1 MHKGSSFRKSK
12 KDFLISC
19 YWFVIKED
27 GWERMLSDLRII
39 LFFYSSRIF
48 LIHVITYRKKLLPQR
63 INLALLWSAL
73 TTWLLQN
80 YYRSGRF
87 YVKLNSAFGYLIIG
101 SKF

>member
-1 MHKGSSFRKSK
+1 MHKGSSFWKSK

-27 GWERMLSDLRII
+27 GWERMLSGLRII
-39 LFFYSSRIF
+39 LFSYSSRIF
-48 LIHVITYRKKLLPQR
+48 LLHVITYRKKLLPQG
-63 INLALLWSAL
+63 INLALLSAL

-80 YYRSGRF
+80 YYSSGRF
-87 YVKLNSAFGYLIIG
+87 YIKCKSAFGYLILG